1 MDIDIALTLV
11 QKSVRVY
18 TLSRILDHYK
28 LNYEQYLFCLIT
40 KGNDFVPTTLVSQAV
55 VGKNHGYQF
64 RGLFVDVKR
73 KMPSD
78 KREDFALLYEKCNNN
93 RRKLNAHTVFIYYRS
108 YG

>member
-40 KGNDFVPTTLVSQAV
+40 KGNDFVPTTLVSQAL

-93 RRKLNAHTVFIYYRS
+93 RRKLTAHTVFIYYRS

>member
-40 KGNDFVPTTLVSQAV
+40 KGNDF
-55 VGKNHGYQF
+55 
-64 RGLFVDVKR
+64 GLFVDVKR